1 MQAAPQVQ
9 QMQVTVPPGVMPG
22 QAFVIQTPVGQM
34 QVTVPP
40 DGVPGMPMTVMVPAT
55 VQPTMAAPV
64 PMAMELQPV
73 AMGIVLDTG
82 VAQPMAGQPV
92 AMQPVPQA
100 MMMAPTPAMGTWPVE
115 FKIDH
120 KDGAACEAL
129 KSAMPVSLHSAGV
142 TQNEWGQIVDLLHA
156 HLKRN
161 FFYNKGGLEVRRR
174 PPPPPP
180 PRPPL
185 SPARKRAP
193 PCPPRCGA
201 ALASNPHSPAL
212 SPTAVCGASSQ
223 CCYYCVPLG
232 PIQTCVCLLNPITCI
247 VCFGPDD
254 SSRKKTMKQIDE
266 LVTRHGLTCE
276 ITSEAGDGSEPV
288 KFTARLAG

>member
-1 MQAAPQVQ
+1 M
-9 QMQVTVPPGVMPG
+9 TVPPGVMPG

-142 TQNEWGQIVDLLHA
+142 TQNEWGQIVDLLHGRPPQEELLLQQRGLRGAQKAAAATAAA
-156 HLKRN
+156 HRCLLRASA
-161 FFYNKGGLEVRRR
+161 RR
-174 PPPPPP
+174 PARRAAARPSPHPPTHLPS
-180 PRPPL
+180 RPLPCAAPL
-185 SPARKRAP
+185 RSAATSASRSARSRRAYASST
-193 PCPPRCGA
+193 RS
-201 ALASNPHSPAL
+201 LASFAL
-212 SPTAVCGASSQ
+212 VRMTV
-223 CCYYCVPLG
+223 
-232 PIQTCVCLLNPITCI
+232 
-247 VCFGPDD
+247 
-254 SSRKKTMKQIDE
+254 
-266 LVTRHGLTCE
+266 
-276 ITSEAGDGSEPV
+276 AG
-288 KFTARLAG
+288 RRQ

>member
-1 MQAAPQVQ
+1 MQ

-180 PRPPL
+180 P
-185 SPARKRAP
+185 
-193 PCPPRCGA
+193 
-201 ALASNPHSPAL
+201 
-212 SPTAVCGASSQ
+212 PTAVSCAQ
-223 CCYYCVPLG
+223 ARAALPAALRRG
-232 PIQTCVCLLNPITCI
+232 PRLTP
-247 VCFGPDD
+247 P
-254 SSRKKTMKQIDE
+254 
-266 LVTRHGLTCE
+266 LTCPL
-276 ITSEAGDGSEPV
+276 AHCRVRRLFAVLLLLRP
-288 KFTARLAG
+288 ARPDPDVRMPPQPDHLHRLLWSG